1 MLSVQWILC
10 EGLSDLPVQGY
21 WMMVF
26 KRIEITVYHTWPEM
40 WLTTFL
46 FHGTILFAFYNVSP
60 LQTFHKPKFQECE
73 DFTFESWRSCDARNG
88 RSGRLERWWCIGI
101 WKSSKIDCTP
111 KSFTSSPTIFHELLK
126 TSALCG
132 SVNGG
137 RHICHNQASAA
148 SRHFKKQN
156 VCGGGCFA
164 FQNTHVTFLVWY
176 PVR

>member
-1 MLSVQWILC
+1 
-10 EGLSDLPVQGY
+10 
-21 WMMVF
+21 
-26 KRIEITVYHTWPEM
+26 M
-40 WLTTFL
+40 W
-46 FHGTILFAFYNVSP
+46 GFY
-60 LQTFHKPKFQECE
+60 LWKLKELRCK
-73 DFTFESWRSCDARNG
+73 NG

-148 SRHFKKQN
+148 SRHFKKQKRLRWW
-156 VCGGGCFA
+156 VFCISKYPRYFSTVIPSEIELGLPWRHFA
-164 FQNTHVTFLVWY
+164 WALILIMPTTSGIALHLSSVVVKLG
-176 PVR
+176 